1 MLKRRSILLMIV
13 VQLIVSSLALAA
25 DKGVPIICYHDVGGT
40 VNNEYSVT
48 KETLINHLS
57 YLKVNGY
64 HPISLEQ
71 YIAYM
76 KDGAPLPE
84 KPVMLTFDDGYI
96 SFYNEV
102 FPLLKQYN
110 YPAVFAIVGSW
121 LEYAPADLGKLVSW
135 QQLRELDA
143 SGLVTIASH
152 SFRSHHFTIINP
164 QGDRGEFLSALTYD
178 NGRYETMDEFHKRVY
193 DDLEQSQ
200 QQFQKELGHKVQG
213 LVWPYGE
220 YNLPAIEIAK
230 QNGFEA
236 MLGLGGGMNV
246 VGQKGLVEA
255 RRGII
260 MNNPNTLLFASFIK
274 SGGLDNNPMKA
285 AYLDISTVYDP
296 NNVRGTANNLN
307 LAIARFNRAGINTVF
322 IQVLSE
328 EKSDSPESAYFHTT
342 AIPVKADIFSHI
354 ASRLRNEGFL
364 VYATM
369 PTLTSQW
376 LIKEHPE
383 DQMVTNNPQNSSQ
396 SKVTPFSPT
405 ISKKLV
411 DLYRDLGAYAYV
423 DGILFQDELYLND
436 EDFSPAAKAAFQHQF
451 GKELTTEVLK
461 DELIRKQWTKLKMET
476 VQNLKIQL
484 MKAVQVYR
492 PYALFAQS
500 IAAESLL
507 DQEGGKTY
515 FAETYEQYLDSY
527 DYIVIKTNPFSNHQK
542 ANDLQWLGKL
552 AELALVES
560 GAAAKVTF
568 QLQTFDDDKN
578 AWIKDKDLKAEIDM
592 LRSKGVN
599 HFIYNPD
606 IVFEDKA
613 ARVP

>member
-1 MLKRRSILLMIV
+1 MFKRKSILLLII
-13 VQLIVSSLALAA
+13 VQLVFSSLVSAS
-25 DKGVPIICYHDVGGT
+25 DTGVPIICYHDVGGT

-48 KETLINHLS
+48 KETLMNHLS
-57 YLKVNGY
+57 YLKANGY

-71 YIAYM
+71 YIAFT
-76 KDGAPLPE
+76 KEGAPLPE

-121 LEYAPADLGKLVSW
+121 LEYAPPDLGKLVSW

-152 SFRSHHFTIINP
+152 SFRSHHFTVINP

-178 NGRYETMDEFHKRVY
+178 NGRYETTDEFHKRVY

-230 QNGFEA
+230 QNGFES

-260 MNNPNTLLFASFIK
+260 MNNPNTSLFASFIK

-285 AYLDISTVYDP
+285 AYLDISAVYEP
-296 NNVRGTANNLN
+296 NNVRGTDNNLN
-307 LAIARFNRAGINTVF
+307 LAIARFNRTGINTVF
-322 IQVLSE
+322 LQVLSD
-328 EKSDSPESAYFHTT
+328 EKSGSLENAYFYTT
-342 AIPVKADIFSHI
+342 VIPVKADIFSHI

-369 PTLTSQW
+369 PTLSSQW
-376 LIKEHPE
+376 LIKDHPE
-383 DQMVTNNPQNSSQ
+383 DQMNSIQNSNQ
-396 SKVTPFSPT
+396 YNKATPFSPNVQ
-405 ISKKLV
+405 KRLV
-411 DLYRDLGAYAYV
+411 DLYKDLGAYTYV
-423 DGILFQDELYLND
+423 DGILFQDDLYLDD
-436 EDFSPAAKAAFQHQF
+436 EDFSLAAKAAFQNQF
-451 GKELTTEVLK
+451 GKELTAEVLK
-461 DELIRKQWTKLKMET
+461 DESIRNQWSKMKMET
-476 VQNLKIQL
+476 VQNLRIQL
-484 MKAVQVYR
+484 MKAVQTYR
-492 PYALFAQS
+492 PYALFARS

-507 DQEGGKTY
+507 DQNGKAY
-515 FAETYEQYLDSY
+515 AENYGQYLNSY
-527 DYIVIKTNPFSNHQK
+527 DYTVIKANPFSNKQK
-542 ANDLQWLGKL
+542 ENDVQWLGKL
-552 AELALVES
+552 AEIALTES
-560 GAAAKVTF
+560 GAATKVTF
-568 QLQTFDDDKN
+568 QLQTFDDNKN

-599 HFIYNPD
+599 NFIYNPD
-606 IVFEDKA
+606 IVFEDKT
-613 ARVP
+613 ARTP